1 MGLRPY
7 DTISGQK
14 FQIGH
19 PLWPKV
25 KKGKNKGKP
34 SSKLLPVQIKALGG
48 QVNLVPNLTHI
59 TGVLSSFGSFSAGA
73 EWGCKMAVESCYEQC
88 RGKLITPDIDTLRR
102 AVREEMDKPTERGS
116 EIHDEIEQYLQGKVI
131 ADSVLASTVEQIL
144 SATHSS
150 VSGNF
155 QTEAQYISDKFG
167 FTLDYVDHSVGVII
181 DWKSVCDAKWYR
193 QEHGKG
199 GTRKPKPSEALQLA
213 AIQKTLED
221 KYHQKYRMF
230 NAYIGRES
238 SRLVAL
244 IEWPQDLCDMMAN
257 EVMPLAIKL
266 YTLSVECRDRVKLVN
281 KLNK

>member
-1 MGLRPY
+1 MGVRPY
-7 DTISGQK
+7 DTISGLK

-34 SSKLLPVQIKALGG
+34 SSKLLPVHIKALGE

-88 RGKLITPDIDTLRR
+88 RGRLITPDIDTLRR

-116 EIHDEIEQYLQGKVI
+116 EMHDEIEQHLQGMVI
-131 ADSVLASTVEQIL
+131 QNNRLADTVDAILATTRASVT
-144 SATHSS
+144 
-150 VSGNF
+150 GRF
-155 QTEAQYISDKFG
+155 QTEAQYISDTFG
-167 FTLDYVDHSVGVII
+167 FTLDFVDHSARVII
-181 DWKSVCDAKWYR
+181 DWKTVCDAKWYR

-213 AIQKTLED
+213 AIQKTIEG
-221 KYHQKYRMF
+221 KYHQKYRVF

-238 SRLVAL
+238 SKLVAL
-244 IEWPQDLCDMMAN
+244 IEWPQDLCELMQY

-281 KLNK
+281 KMNK